1 MLPSHYKIVT
11 LQHKERIFIIK
22 KKKKINHF
30 CFSSHYSIRASTRHS
45 IDARVLSNSVNIQHV
60 FDNTEDVFH
69 PQLGCYYGS
78 AFKGTS
84 SLCPSGTPTGYDQE
98 SYSTQ

>member
-1 MLPSHYKIVT
+1 MLPSHITTQRTHIYHF
-11 LQHKERIFIIK
+11 L
-22 KKKKINHF
+22 KKINHL

-45 IDARVLSNSVNIQHV
+45 IDARVVSNFVNIQHV

-78 AFKGTS
+78 TFKGTS